1 MTPVEALGAAVVLLM
16 LARSMWLLMHT
27 TQHAQA
33 LRVSHWDHEADR
45 ASQRWYGAKVP
56 VRHG

>member
-1 MTPVEALGAAVVLLM
+1 MEALGAVVVLVM

-27 TQHAQA
+27 ADHAQG
-33 LRVSHWDHEADR
+33 LRAAHWRHEADR

-56 VRHG
+56 VRHS